1 MPVTFFAH
9 QAPVLP
15 IARRWP
21 QATEGIALI
30 VGSMAL
36 DIAYVFSS

>member
-30 VGSMAL
+30 VGSMAP